1 MQWSLLKKGEEKTV
15 FGTKEIESYVRDPFL
30 CFYFLQQYCPCIRPN
45 RLTEA
50 KFFDPSSTNI
60 YCGLR
65 LEPRPDQQDLGQ
77 ENRATTHILASFLIP
92 KLEYFIATNLTL
104 TNASR
109 SPLTPA

>member
-1 MQWSLLKKGEEKTV
+1 MINKCKVEMRGGELYNVVESLIEEDRKTV

-30 CFYFLQQYCPCIRPN
+30 CFYFRQQYCPCIRSN

-65 LEPRPDQQDLGQ
+65 LGPRPDQ
-77 ENRATTHILASFLIP
+77 
-92 KLEYFIATNLTL
+92 
-104 TNASR
+104 
-109 SPLTPA
+109 